1 MKKQHWRKEYIRV
14 HGNLDS
20 NYYREE
26 LDEAQKLILKALEII
41 EPIREDI
48 QVEDE
53 SDVRAIEKLYEAEE
67 EIIDWKQGV

>member
-1 MKKQHWRKEYIRV
+1 MNKQQWRKEYIRV
-14 HGNLDS
+14 HGKLDS

-26 LDEAQKLILKALEII
+26 LYEAQKLILKALEII

-48 QVEDE
+48 QVKDA